1 MRRTPWV
8 LGAMALGGAVV
19 IGVLFFQQGVN
30 PPEATATPPAAT
42 ATATPL
48 PPPATTAAA
57 TASPVAAATAT
68 AEPSP
73 TSAPLLPDVSGA
85 VDLGAGA
92 AITLAPG
99 WVGARQPA
107 AAALGLSGRET
118 PLLAAWQGAD
128 AFADAPLRLTIL
140 RAPRGGLPLATY
152 LADLTALLAAAP
164 AMQITGQVITDTLR
178 SDGLP
183 AGLVAFTQ
191 AAPPAAGA
199 QAVLIEPDGA
209 NLLLLTL
216 VAADADPAAATD
228 ALHAAVRSL
237 TFTAE

>member
-1 MRRTPWV
+1 MRKTPWV

-30 PPEATATPPAAT
+30 PPEATATPPPAAT
-42 ATATPL
+42 AAPTPAPL
-48 PPPATTAAA
+48 PPPAA
-57 TASPVAAATAT
+57 TASPAAPPTA
-68 AEPSP
+68 APAPSP
-73 TSAPLLPDVSGA
+73 APPPLLPEVSGA

-107 AAALGLSGRET
+107 AAALGLATGETT

-152 LADLTALLAAAP
+152 LADLAALVAAAP
-164 AMQITGQVITDTLR
+164 EVQLTGQAITDTLR

-183 AGLVAFTQ
+183 AGLVTFTQ
-191 AAPPAAGA
+191 AAPLAAGA

-216 VAADADPAAATD
+216 VAADAEPAAAAE
-228 ALHAAVRSL
+228 ALRAAVRSL
-237 TFTAE
+237 TFAAE

>member
-1 MRRTPWV
+1 MRKTPWV

-30 PPEATATPPAAT
+30 PPEATATPPPAAT
-42 ATATPL
+42 AAPTPAPL
-48 PPPATTAAA
+48 PPPAA
-57 TASPVAAATAT
+57 TASPAAPPTA
-68 AEPSP
+68 APAP
-73 TSAPLLPDVSGA
+73 PPLLPEVSGA

-107 AAALGLSGRET
+107 AATLGLATGETT

-152 LADLTALLAAAP
+152 LADLAALVAAAP
-164 AMQITGQVITDTLR
+164 EVQLTGQAITDTLR

-183 AGLVAFTQ
+183 AGLVTFTQ
-191 AAPPAAGA
+191 AAPLAAGA

-216 VAADADPAAATD
+216 VAADAEPAAAAE
-228 ALHAAVRSL
+228 ALRAAVRSL
-237 TFTAE
+237 TFAAE

>member
-1 MRRTPWV
+1 MRKTPWV

-30 PPEATATPPAAT
+30 PPEATATPPPAAT
-42 ATATPL
+42 AAPTPAPL
-48 PPPATTAAA
+48 PPPAA
-57 TASPVAAATAT
+57 TASPAAPPTA
-68 AEPSP
+68 APAP
-73 TSAPLLPDVSGA
+73 PPLLPEVSGA

-107 AAALGLSGRET
+107 AAALGLAGGETT

-152 LADLTALLAAAP
+152 LADLAALVAAAP
-164 AMQITGQVITDTLR
+164 EVQLTGQAITDTLR

-183 AGLVAFTQ
+183 AGLVTFTQ
-191 AAPPAAGA
+191 AAPLAAGA

-216 VAADADPAAATD
+216 VAADAEPAAAAE
-228 ALHAAVRSL
+228 ALRAAVRSL
-237 TFTAE
+237 TFAAE